1 MDVLKTTIMG
11 GKIMKKTIIFKFN
24 SANDRRFLV
33 NFIDSKS
40 REKLKLAFGMIF
52 LCFSSLLLLAF
63 SPSTLYDGGD
73 GSIYMASSAVNKMI
87 DVESNMIHEL
97 TVAVSEV
104 SEPYVKTDKEIIS
117 DMISLSYDSISEGKA
132 WSIMSLVKEHSVT
145 YGFDYKTILALIC
158 QESHFKSTAKSKANA
173 RGLMQVTPIALKD
186 YNIRNGTA
194 YSETDLDN
202 DEINVKIGCW
212 TLNRQK
218 KYIGSDDL
226 SECIIAYNSGAKN
239 FKKNKSDYLV
249 KYSYLEKI
257 MEYDEMF
264 R

>member
-1 MDVLKTTIMG
+1 
-11 GKIMKKTIIFKFN
+11 MKKTIIFNGFN
-24 SANDRRFLV
+24 SASDGRFLA

-40 REKLKLAFGMIF
+40 REKLKLAFGIMF
-52 LCFSSLLLLAF
+52 LCFSSLLLIAF
-63 SPSTLYDGGD
+63 SPSTLYDGGN
-73 GSIYMASSAVNKMI
+73 GSIYMASSAMNRMI
-87 DVESNMIHEL
+87 DIESDLIDEL
-97 TVAVSEV
+97 NVAVTEI
-104 SEPYVKTDKEIIS
+104 SEPKTDKEIIS
-117 DMISLSYDSISEGKA
+117 EMISLSYDSISEGKA
-132 WSIMSLVKEHSVT
+132 WSIMSLVKEHSSM

-158 QESHFKSTAKSKANA
+158 QESHFKSKAKSKADA
-173 RGLMQVTPIALKD
+173 RGLMQVTPIALRD
-186 YNIRNGTA
+186 YNSRNGTS
-194 YSETDLDN
+194 YKESDLYD

-218 KYIGSDDL
+218 RYIGSENI

-239 FKKNKSDYLV
+239 FKKNKSDYLA